1 MKKRINVLAK
11 VSVMA
16 ICIMLALV
24 FISTVSVKAES
35 NDTVRVSTAKELTA
49 AIQDKDVEVIY
60 LRTDAYIDI
69 IINADKAA
77 AGKYLYIYAPNVNI
91 TNKAVFARID
101 INEVNSF
108 TEEVSGNNFYLPDYT
123 YNKGIIVAENITVN
137 SIILDGSDFKKS
149 KYTLRKGAKVNEVEL
164 HYYGAG
170 FPTSRY
176 NKTKNL
182 VTLKAVNK
190 SGNKESYTVKLD
202 KSGRIK
208 KITCTTD
215 DKDTAFEYTFKY
227 DENGNVI
234 KYKGFDSEKGKFTTK
249 NTYSDGLL
257 KKSVTTAEEL
267 TETII
272 NDYNE
277 EGRLS
282 RNETTT
288 VYPGSST
295 YVSYVEYEYDK
306 NGRCIAEKYSDPAG
320 DDITVFKRTYNSKG
334 FNTKSECVEYNG
346 LTGYNPVTTSI
357 VKNKYSKAGDLI
369 KHVTYD
375 VGGEVTRTLEV
386 TYDEL
391 GNYVDSNEIFY

>member
-49 AIQDKDVEVIY
+49 AIQNKDVEVIY

-69 IINADKAA
+69 TINADKAA

-215 DKDTAFEYTFKY
+215 DKDTAFE
-227 DENGNVI
+227 
-234 KYKGFDSEKGKFTTK
+234 
-249 NTYSDGLL
+249 
-257 KKSVTTAEEL
+257 
-267 TETII
+267 
-272 NDYNE
+272 
-277 EGRLS
+277 
-282 RNETTT
+282 
-288 VYPGSST
+288 
-295 YVSYVEYEYDK
+295 
-306 NGRCIAEKYSDPAG
+306 
-320 DDITVFKRTYNSKG
+320 
-334 FNTKSECVEYNG
+334 
-346 LTGYNPVTTSI
+346 
-357 VKNKYSKAGDLI
+357 
-369 KHVTYD
+369 
-375 VGGEVTRTLEV
+375 
-386 TYDEL
+386 
-391 GNYVDSNEIFY
+391 